1 MKRTCRYCGRTFDG
15 NPGANACPRC
25 VEERKHDVLRD
36 RTCRAC
42 GMVFVGG
49 PRAWYCPECRAERRR
64 QHDREARQREKIGLT
79 RKIGS
84 QDICEMCGKPY
95 TVNGGLQRFC
105 RVCAPVA
112 IHKKA
117 LELTKAWNAA
127 NTTPEGRRELRKAH
141 AAQIACV
148 ICGTPFVPD
157 TGALTCS
164 PECSAA
170 LAAKT
175 KAQYQRDHSAE
186 INAKA
191 KERRKAHTEAM
202 TAEEYDRHREQI
214 NADARAN
221 YARRLGA
228 MTPEELQAY
237 RDKKHSQAK
246 ASRVRNKPQR
256 LCVVCGQPIP
266 TDVSRRRFCSEAC
279 MLKMRSEYNRRQ
291 YLERKEA
298 NNDEIQ

>member
-1 MKRTCRYCGRTFDG
+1 MRRICRYCGQEFDG
-15 NPGANACPRC
+15 DPGSNACPRC

-42 GMVFVGG
+42 GKVFVGG
-49 PRAWYCPECRAERRR
+49 PRAWFCPECRAERRR
-64 QHDREARQREKIGLT
+64 QHEREARQRKKAGMSRL
-79 RKIGS
+79 IGS
-84 QDICEMCGKPY
+84 QDICEKCGKPY

-127 NTTPEGRRELRKAH
+127 NTTPEDRRELRKAH

-148 ICGTPFVPD
+148 ICGKLFVPD
-157 TGALTCS
+157 TGTMTCS
-164 PECSAA
+164 PECSSA

-191 KERRKAHTEAM
+191 KKRRQAQSEAM
-202 TAEEYDRHREQI
+202 TPEEYDRHREQI
-214 NADARAN
+214 NAAARAN
-221 YARRLGA
+221 YARRLDA

-237 RDKKHSQAK
+237 REKRHSQAK
-246 ASRVRNKPQR
+246 ASRDRAKPQR
-256 LCVVCGQPIP
+256 FCVVCGLPIP
-266 TDVSRRRFCSEAC
+266 PDVNHRSFCSEAC
-279 MLKMRSEYNRRQ
+279 KIKKRVEHNRKQ
-291 YLERKEA
+291 YEKRKEV
-298 NNDEIQ
+298 NHDDV